1 MEQRSPFEIAREATP
16 ADALDAM
23 VTALGEA
30 GALRSI
36 NGLHWLG
43 PQQFFGRAVTLRSL
57 PTRPDHLQKVGAA
70 FQTEHGMSPFNRALP
85 LLDSDH
91 LLVIEARGTGHFAA
105 GGGTGLPPAF
115 RAARESDRNRWGP
128 ALVLP
133 GDYLFG
139 NRDCIMVTPAGNA
152 EEVLELAVV
161 NFKLAQA
168 IEKLPW
174 LRILT
179 VSHEVIVYLD
189 QHCLFT
195 PRQKQLAE
203 LYLTDEFH

>member
-1 MEQRSPFEIAREATP
+1 
-16 ADALDAM
+16 
-23 VTALGEA
+23 
-30 GALRSI
+30 
-36 NGLHWLG
+36 
-43 PQQFFGRAVTLRSL
+43 
-57 PTRPDHLQKVGAA
+57 
-70 FQTEHGMSPFNRALP
+70 
-85 LLDSDH
+85 
-91 LLVIEARGTGHFAA
+91 
-105 GGGTGLPPAF
+105 
-115 RAARESDRNRWGP
+115 
-128 ALVLP
+128 
-133 GDYLFG
+133 
-139 NRDCIMVTPAGNA
+139 MVTPAGNA

-179 VSHEVIVYLD
+179 ASHEVIVYLD